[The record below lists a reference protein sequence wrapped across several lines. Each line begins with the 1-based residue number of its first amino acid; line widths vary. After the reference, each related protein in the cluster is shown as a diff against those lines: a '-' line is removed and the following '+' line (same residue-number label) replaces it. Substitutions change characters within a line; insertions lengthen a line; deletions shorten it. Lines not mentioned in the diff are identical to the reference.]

1 MDEGILGI
9 DVSKKE
15 LSIALLFN
23 TSYKKCKISNNIEGF
38 TNLSKW
44 LQAQGISKVKAC
56 MEATGSYGE
65 KLAEYLYEQGHQV
78 HIVNPVCIKAFAKS
92 KLSRHKTDEVDAHLI
107 AEYASKNEL
116 RAYKPKEPMLKEL
129 RSLYRC
135 LQNLKE
141 QHTQVRNFLENKD
154 CLPKS
159 VEKVYRNLIKHIE
172 KQINAVNV
180 AMDQVVSLK
189 ESLNQDC
196 RNLQS
201 IPGIGKI
208 TAIAILAEIPELS
221 SLESARQLA
230 AYAGLTPSHRT
241 SGTSVK
247 GRSCLSKIGSSSLRK
262 ALYFPAIAAKN
273 HNPLL
278 QPFVQKLEEKGKH
291 TMVIIGAIMR
301 KLLHICFGVLKYKTV
316 FNPEILKIN
325 P

>member
-1 MDEGILGI
+1 MNEGILGI
-9 DVSKKE
+9 DVSKKD
-15 LSIALLFN
+15 LSIALLLK
-23 TSYKKCKISNNIEGF
+23 TSYKKCKIANTREGF
-38 TNLSKW
+38 ISLSKW
-44 LQAQGISKVKAC
+44 LQAQGMTKVKAC

-78 HIVNPVCIKAFAKS
+78 HSVNPACIKAFARS
-92 KLSRHKTDEVDAHLI
+92 KLNRHKTDEVDAHLI

-116 RAYKPKEPMLKEL
+116 RAYKPKDPSLKEL

-141 QHTQVRNFLENKD
+141 QYTQVSNFLENKD

-159 VEKVYRNLIKHIE
+159 VEKVYQNLLKHIE
-172 KQINAVNV
+172 KQIDTVNV
-180 AMDQVVSLK
+180 AMDQVISSK
-189 ESLNQDC
+189 ESLSQDC

-221 SLESARQLA
+221 SLENARQLA

-241 SGTSVK
+241 SGTSLK

-278 QPFVQKLEEKGKH
+278 QSFAKKLEKKGKH

-316 FNPEILKIN
+316 FNPQILKNN